1 MYKFLVHLRE
11 WHKWVIYCF
20 TEEVCNTCQV
30 YVKVC
35 KSAVITTDQ
44 VQSAVTVGQ
53 VQSVQAVRLTQEVTQ
68 VLERHTHTNVW
79 LCKKTTTTTSVCI
92 CMSLCVYVH

>member
-1 MYKFLVHLRE
+1 MYKFSVHLRE

-20 TEEVCNTCQV
+20 TEEVCNTCQ
-30 YVKVC
+30 VC

-68 VLERHTHTNVW
+68 VLERHTH
-79 LCKKTTTTTSVCI
+79 KSVA
-92 CMSLCVYVH
+92 L